1 MNTIVQFRQTT
12 TLKTYIKDLS
22 VIRIEILGSNNYIST
37 NQQIGLL
44 LALSS
49 LEQVIDQYHLELIS
63 KRNHK
68 RIENIL
74 EGIEEEERRLE
85 ISDY

>member
-1 MNTIVQFRQTT
+1 
-12 TLKTYIKDLS
+12 LS

>member
-1 MNTIVQFRQTT
+1 MFSFDKQPLSKHISR
-12 TLKTYIKDLS
+12 ILS

-49 LEQVIDQYHLELIS
+49 LEQVIDQDHLELIS